1 MTASVGDTGVGAA
14 PRILVCGWSGAGN
27 VGDELLVSAV
37 VSELRANGAN
47 PVVVSRDP
55 QTTSRLHGVESVA
68 WGPRG
73 WRRSLA
79 DGAGRGLDG
88 VCVGPGGIIQDSSS
102 IWSLPGHLA
111 VPAWLRRRGKP
122 VVGVGLGALALKRAS
137 SRRMLRSVLCDVP
150 VVVRDP
156 ESAAAMAEAGVE
168 AEVGCDLVFGLDLGP
183 LARRAEIVV
192 AVGPSAAS
200 GRLRPASRRLTA
212 DDPAL
217 LAAALGALAER
228 LEASVALAAFRGERD
243 RRYAQL
249 LASRIGQD
257 TEILG
262 PDIDTQVDRV
272 RAARLLI
279 TSRYHPLVVAA
290 RSGTPAIVC
299 SNETKLDSLVA
310 QLDGPQ
316 VTRID
321 GWSELSAC
329 ELAEPGEPV
338 VPRGVGL
345 HHDALRRLVADS
357 SAR

>member
-1 MTASVGDTGVGAA
+1 MTPSVGDTGAGGA

-37 VSELRANGAN
+37 VAVLRADGAT

-73 WRRSLA
+73 WRRLLA
-79 DGAGRGLDG
+79 DGAGRGVDG

-111 VPAWLRRRGKP
+111 APAWLRRRGKP

-137 SRRMLRSVLCDVP
+137 SRRMLRSVLGGVP

-156 ESAAAMAEAGVE
+156 ESAAALASAGVE

-183 LARRAEIVV
+183 PARRAEIVV
-192 AVGPSAAS
+192 AVGPSTAP
-200 GRLRPASRRLTA
+200 GRLRPASRCLTA
-212 DDPAL
+212 EDPAP

-228 LEASVALAAFRGERD
+228 LEASVALVAFRGERD

-249 LASRIGQD
+249 LASRIRRD

-262 PDIDTQVDRV
+262 PDIDAQVDRV

-299 SNETKLDSLVA
+299 SAEPKIASLVD
-310 QLDGPQ
+310 QLAGPLT
-316 VTRID
+316 TRID
-321 GWSELSAC
+321 DWSALTNCGLS
-329 ELAEPGEPV
+329 EPGD
-338 VPRGVGL
+338 PRLVGGVEAHHEVL
-345 HHDALRRLVADS
+345 HRLVAACS
-357 SAR
+357 